1 MACGRSFG
9 YTSRITKIKTQEKDL
24 DINQI
29 FDELINTQNLSPRCY
44 PLEFEL
50 DSIRDVFEFLLQLS
64 TLLFKHFH
72 GDENGKVSLET
83 LNQEDL
89 QNINNHI
96 MALGY
101 KCNFQCLPANSYNL
115 DHTMQNRYD
124 KIPITSHT
132 ILKELMMG
140 IKCSQKLFI
149 INFDILPL

>member
-9 YTSRITKIKTQEKDL
+9 ISSGINKIKTQEKDL

-29 FDELINTQNLSPRCY
+29 FDELINTQHLSPRCY

-50 DSIRDVFEFLLQLS
+50 DSVRDIFEFLLQLT

-72 GDENGKVSLET
+72 GDENGKVNLEI
-83 LNQEDL
+83 LSQNDL
-89 QNINNHI
+89 ENINNHI

-101 KCNFQCLPANSYNL
+101 KCNFQAIPANAYNL
-115 DHTMQNRYD
+115 DHTMKNRYD
-124 KIPITSHT
+124 KIAITQYT
-132 ILKELMMG
+132 ILQELMMG
-140 IKCSQKLFI
+140 IKCGQKLFI